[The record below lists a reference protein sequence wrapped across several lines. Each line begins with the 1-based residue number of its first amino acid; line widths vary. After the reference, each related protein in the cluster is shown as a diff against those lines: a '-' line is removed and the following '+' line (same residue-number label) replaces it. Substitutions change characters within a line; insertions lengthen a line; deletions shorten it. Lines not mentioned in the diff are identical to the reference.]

1 MARPIRRAPPVT
13 RATPRAAEAPEA
25 AGTSVNPTELDQVH
39 QGHDGDEAEDDAES
53 QHGDPPV
60 SPRLRGRRG
69 AVQARMGESL
79 ERKLTRCGSQTR
91 PVPGGWQSRGDARAQ
106 ETCGE

>member
-13 RATPRAAEAPEA
+13 RATPRPEVA
-25 AGTSVNPTELDQVH
+25 DSVNPTELDEVH
-39 QGHDGDEAEDDAES
+39 QGHDGDEAEDDAER

-69 AVQARMGESL
+69 AVQAEDGGGAEVTLLGPL
-79 ERKLTRCGSQTR
+79 EGQLLR
-91 PVPGGWQSRGDARAQ
+91 PHEAADSGDPAMA
-106 ETCGE
+106 

>member
-13 RATPRAAEAPEA
+13 RATPRPEVA
-25 AGTSVNPTELDQVH
+25 DSVNPTELDEVH
-39 QGHDGDEAEDDAES
+39 QGHDGDEAEDDAER

-69 AVQARMGESL
+69 GVQAGMGEYRTGGKLPTSDSDESL
-79 ERKLTRCGSQTR
+79 
-91 PVPGGWQSRGDARAQ
+91 AQ
-106 ETCGE
+106 QGKAVSSAAL

>member
-25 AGTSVNPTELDQVH
+25 AGTSVKPTELDQVH

-60 SPRLRGRRG
+60 SR
-69 AVQARMGESL
+69 ARL
-79 ERKLTRCGSQTR
+79 ERDGMRFKRK
-91 PVPGGWQSRGDARAQ
+91 
-106 ETCGE
+106 

>member
-13 RATPRAAEAPEA
+13 RATPRPEVAE
-25 AGTSVNPTELDQVH
+25 SVNPAELDEVH
-39 QGHDGDEAEDDAES
+39 QGHDGDEAEDDAER

-69 AVQARMGESL
+69 AVQAGD
-79 ERKLTRCGSQTR
+79 GG
-91 PVPGGWQSRGDARAQ
+91 GGWKGAEVTGGSDP
-106 ETCGE
+106 E

>member
-39 QGHDGDEAEDDAES
+39 QGHDGDEAEDDAER

-69 AVQARMGESL
+69 GVQAGMGEYRTGGKLPTSDSDESL
-79 ERKLTRCGSQTR
+79 
-91 PVPGGWQSRGDARAQ
+91 AQ
-106 ETCGE
+106 QGKAVSSAAL